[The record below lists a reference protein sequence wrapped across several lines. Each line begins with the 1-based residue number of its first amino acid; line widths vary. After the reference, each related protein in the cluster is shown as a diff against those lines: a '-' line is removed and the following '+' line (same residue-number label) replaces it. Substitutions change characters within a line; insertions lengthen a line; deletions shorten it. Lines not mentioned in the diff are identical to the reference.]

1 MNIPHNALEEQRRDH
16 FYTLDH
22 CAICGD
28 ILDFPGD
35 YICIDCKAGD
45 YK

>member
-1 MNIPHNALEEQRRDH
+1 MNPEIQQDIAQEQRRDR
-16 FYTLDH
+16 

-45 YK
+45 YR